1 MSLREMYALAV
12 RMGRMARPVAL
23 ADYWATVAV
32 TLAWAISKSE
42 GRRIE
47 LRGQPVNP
55 LVRASLGRL

>member
-12 RMGRMARPVAL
+12 QMERMARPVAV
-23 ADYWATVAV
+23 ADFWAAVAV

-47 LRGQPVNP
+47 LHGQPVNP
-55 LVRASLGRL
+55 LVRASLGRM